1 MDLEKI
7 TEAVEK
13 ITGDKGLL
21 KKFKKSP
28 VQVVE
33 SILGVDLPDEIVE
46 KVIEGVKAKVD
57 LDKVGGIFAGLKK
70 LFKK

>member
-1 MDLEKI
+1 MELEKI
-7 TEAVEK
+7 TEAIEK
-13 ITGDKGLL
+13 IVGDKSLL

-28 VQVVE
+28 VKAIE
-33 SILGVDLPDEIVE
+33 SVLGVDLPDEVVE

-57 LDKVGGIFAGLKK
+57 LDNIGGLFSGLKK